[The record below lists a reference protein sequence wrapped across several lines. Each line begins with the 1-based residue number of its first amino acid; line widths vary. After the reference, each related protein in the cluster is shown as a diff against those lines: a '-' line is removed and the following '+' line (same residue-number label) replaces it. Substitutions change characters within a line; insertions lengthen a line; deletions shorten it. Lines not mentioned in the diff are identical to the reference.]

1 MHFVFQD
8 LQVYNISKQFKR
20 MEMKEKKYPFF
31 AKSFKL
37 IYIWL
42 GFRWVCYGEKSLK
55 CLIISHN
62 RS

>member
-1 MHFVFQD
+1 
-8 LQVYNISKQFKR
+8 